1 VNVITNLEKY
11 KNCFAEAFALA
22 DDADIESLKYQA
34 IPEWDSVGHMALM
47 ALLEEKFEV
56 LMDTDDII
64 DFSSYEAGR
73 EIMKKYD
80 VIV

>member
-1 VNVITNLEKY
+1 VKIITNLEKY

-22 DDADIESLKYQA
+22 EDADIESLKYQA

-47 ALLEEKFEV
+47 ALLEEKFDV